1 MRCLWFEANVIGLCS
16 ALFPLPDSET
26 ILNGNYAVAVDAD
39 PLRLI
44 TIKALN
50 RPRFPSIST
59 QVENLL
65 VRMKLFGILATFAAA
80 QDGPG

>member
-1 MRCLWFEANVIGLCS
+1 M
-16 ALFPLPDSET
+16 
-26 ILNGNYAVAVDAD
+26 AVDAD

-44 TIKALN
+44 TIKASN

-65 VRMKLFGILATFAAA
+65 VKMKLFGILATFAAA